1 MRTQWREPCDIVVL
15 RGTQPTLRREVGLKM
30 ASNREDVAE
39 NALDLTRD
47 LENDEGVQ
55 AQLWI
60 EAQQTRADRLEKE
73 LKKLHEKNRNIEA
86 FNSKLVKK
94 IDMLKA
100 NHARIVAGLERFRK
114 QLISNQ
120 S

>member
-1 MRTQWREPCDIVVL
+1 M
-15 RGTQPTLRREVGLKM
+15 KM
-30 ASNREDVAE
+30 ASHQEDVTE
-39 NALDLTRD
+39 KPLDLTRD

-60 EAQQTRADRLEKE
+60 DAQQTRADRLERE
-73 LKKLHEKNRNIEA
+73 LRKLHEKNRNIEA
-86 FNSKLVKK
+86 FNSKLVRK

-100 NHARIVAGLERFRK
+100 NHGRIVAGLERFWK
-114 QLISNQ
+114 QMILKQ

>member
-1 MRTQWREPCDIVVL
+1 M
-15 RGTQPTLRREVGLKM
+15 
-30 ASNREDVAE
+30 
-39 NALDLTRD
+39 
-47 LENDEGVQ
+47 Q

-60 EAQQTRADRLEKE
+60 EAQHTQADRLEKE

-94 IDMLKA
+94 VDMLKA
-100 NHARIVAGLERFRK
+100 NHARIVAGLERFWK
-114 QLISNQ
+114 QMNSNQ